1 MIFSV
6 ISFSLMDISV
16 KLMSSNYPIGQ
27 LVFFRGFL
35 GLIPIFFII
44 PLNRYKNLLVTTKL
58 KLHIGRAVAGT
69 FAMVNLYL
77 GLKFLPIADAITIS
91 FAAPIFAAS
100 MVSSFLAANVAAF
113 GALTPLGIMPGFADP
128 SYWVT
133 GFNTMTSAFIE
144 WEFAKFENDLE
155 IRLKNYQN
163 PITMAA
169 DDENVSRFAYNQTV
183 LQIQALED
191 KSLDISNPLTIIVL

>member
-58 KLHIGRAVAGT
+58 KLHVGRAVAGT

-91 FAAPIFAAS
+91 FAAPIFATIFS
-100 MVSSFLAANVAAF
+100 IFCEVKVIDRVCGRPH
-113 GALTPLGIMPGFADP
+113 GAPRTATRRQLLGGLGAHRLGRGAVFQQGFIP
-128 SYWVT
+128 FY
-133 GFNTMTSAFIE
+133 
-144 WEFAKFENDLE
+144 KF
-155 IRLKNYQN
+155 
-163 PITMAA
+163 
-169 DDENVSRFAYNQTV
+169 
-183 LQIQALED
+183 
-191 KSLDISNPLTIIVL
+191 